1 MEQGLIYDP
10 TAYKRIDDFLS
21 SQEEEL
27 VSLEKSDENQK
38 QKLIRLGVILGV
50 SAILILGLKVLI
62 KRNK

>member
-1 MEQGLIYDP
+1 MQQGLIYDP

-21 SQEEEL
+21 SQETEL
-27 VSLEKSDENQK
+27 VKLEKSDESRK

-62 KRNK
+62 KRK

>member
-1 MEQGLIYDP
+1 MQQGLIYDP

-21 SQEEEL
+21 SQETEL
-27 VSLEKSDENQK
+27 VKLEKSDESQK

-62 KRNK
+62 KRK

>member
-62 KRNK
+62 KRKK

>member
-21 SQEEEL
+21 SQETEL
-27 VSLEKSDENQK
+27 VKLEKSDESRK

>member
-21 SQEEEL
+21 SQETEL
-27 VSLEKSDENQK
+27 VKLEKSDESRK

-62 KRNK
+62 KKK

>member
-1 MEQGLIYDP
+1 MQQGLIYDP

-21 SQEEEL
+21 SQETEL
-27 VSLEKSDENQK
+27 VKLEKSDESRK

-62 KRNK
+62 KRKK

>member
-1 MEQGLIYDP
+1 MQQGLIYDP

-21 SQEEEL
+21 GQETEL
-27 VSLEKSDENQK
+27 VKLEKSDESQK

>member
-21 SQEEEL
+21 SQETQL
-27 VSLEKSDENQK
+27 VKLEKSDESRK

-62 KRNK
+62 KRKK